1 MTMDSNQTNF
11 NEQLNILAGPDQDR
25 KPVGLTAHLRGLAM
39 VLMEISAKE
48 KDDEKKD
55 EYFKIIFDRLEKDA
69 EEIKQMVEG
78 LKLDEMP
85 EKVAMICKDVDEKFM
100 QASNCHMEAVE
111 MLKEYI
117 DTEDSKL
124 VDKTMESL
132 KIGASLLEQAD
143 SMVWQLSQYSTE
155 ETPEKQMEI

>member
-85 EKVAMICKDVDEKFM
+85 EKVAMICRDVDEKFM

>member
-1 MTMDSNQTNF
+1 MDSNQTNF

-85 EKVAMICKDVDEKFM
+85 EKVAMICRDVDEKFM